1 MVLYTCTRCG
11 YNTTRRTHM
20 KNHLNR
26 KNICPSYIEDI
37 DIEEVKFMYNLCDE
51 PKITQNHPILNPKK
65 PKITQNEPKITQNN
79 PFSKNGENFYNCMYC
94 NKVFKRNWH
103 LNRHLK
109 TCKMKTKCD
118 DKKTLEEL
126 KDKVEDLIIQLSNQ
140 NNKNNKILNTTNNN
154 NTNTSLNNTS
164 SNNTNNNNK
173 TLNNNSN
180 NVTQHI
186 TINNYGEEN
195 LKCLTE
201 AYLTKLIKGAFTA
214 IQKLIEKIHFNPE
227 YPENQNIKI
236 TNKKEPYIKVRKNN
250 KWELQDKKET
260 IDTIV
265 DDKYYIL
272 DDHIDTQ
279 KELTEFEKE
288 LMEKFKERLH
298 NEEDLLKEIKKKSEL
313 IILNK
318 SKDPKMNKEIKC
330 E

>member
-1 MVLYTCTRCG
+1 
-11 YNTTRRTHM
+11 
-20 KNHLNR
+20 LNR

-79 PFSKNGENFYNCMYC
+79 PFSKNGKNFYNCMYC

-103 LNRHLK
+103 LDRHLK

-140 NNKNNKILNTTNNN
+140 TNKNNKILNTTNNN
-154 NTNTSLNNTS
+154 NTNNTNTS
-164 SNNTNNNNK
+164 SNNTNTNNNNK

-214 IQKLIEKIHFNPE
+214 IPKLIEKIHFNPE

-236 TNKKEPYIKVRKNN
+236 TNKKEPYIKVLKND
-250 KWELQDKKET
+250 KWELQDKEET
-260 IDTIV
+260 ITDLIDRQQV
-265 DDKYYIL
+265 HLL
-272 DDHIDTQ
+272 DEGVEKKIE
-279 KELTEFEKE
+279 KSCSNTEKVNI
-288 LMEKFKERLH
+288 ERCNDLY
-298 NEEDLLKEIKKKSEL
+298 NEENKDYMKRLYNESEL
-313 IILNK
+313 IIINN
-318 SKDPKMNKEIKC
+318 SS
-330 E
+330 

>member
-1 MVLYTCTRCG
+1 MVLYECFRCG
-11 YNTTRRTHM
+11 YKISHRGNF

-26 KNICPSYIEDI
+26 KKICNPLLDDCSIEYIKEYYNFEIIPNSTKIHQNPPNIHQKLNKNIHQNPPKSTKINENIHQNPPKSTKKIYKCNFCNEICSRSDSLKRHYTRCKKKKESEQIVLVEKDKLLEMENKIE
-37 DIEEVKFMYNLCDE
+37 KL
-51 PKITQNHPILNPKK
+51 
-65 PKITQNEPKITQNN
+65 
-79 PFSKNGENFYNCMYC
+79 EN
-94 NKVFKRNWH
+94 
-103 LNRHLK
+103 
-109 TCKMKTKCD
+109 
-118 DKKTLEEL
+118 EL
-126 KDKVEDLIIQLSNQ
+126 KK
-140 NNKNNKILNTTNNN
+140 N
-154 NTNTSLNNTS
+154 NTNIT
-164 SNNTNNNNK
+164 NNTNNIK
-173 TLNNNSN
+173 NNN
-180 NVTQHI
+180 I
-186 TINNYGEEN
+186 IINNIGEEN
-195 LKCLTE
+195 TKYLKSLDF
-201 AYLTKLIKGAFTA
+201 ANLLQGIYGAVP
-214 IQKLIEKIHFNPE
+214 KLIEKIHFNPE

>member
-1 MVLYTCTRCG
+1 MVVYTCSRCG
-11 YNTTRRTHM
+11 YNTTHRTNL

-26 KNICPSYIEDI
+26 KNICKPYIDDI
-37 DIEEVKFMYNLCDE
+37 EIEEVKFMYSLCDE
-51 PKITQNHPILNPKK
+51 PKMLQNAPKC
-65 PKITQNEPKITQNN
+65 
-79 PFSKNGENFYNCMYC
+79 SKMLQNGENLAPKCSKMLQ
-94 NKVFKRNWH
+94 KSDP
-103 LNRHLK
+103 K
-109 TCKMKTKCD
+109 TCEFC
-118 DKKTLEEL
+118 KKTFFKKSNVNKHYMICKEKKKYDENNKINNTELDKL
-126 KDKVEDLIIQLSNQ
+126 KDKVEDLLVQLSEQ
-140 NNKNNKILNTTNNN
+140 NNKILNTNSN
-154 NTNTSLNNTS
+154 NT
-164 SNNTNNNNK
+164 NTNNNNK

-214 IQKLIEKIHFNPE
+214 IPKLIEKIHFNPE

-298 NEEDLLKEIKKKSEL
+298 NEEDLLKEIKKKCEL